1 MRIKNKKLVWNVLL
15 HDFNSDKIITYNVFG
30 DEFKENLY
38 KEYRKKK
45 INNKLELKEYIK
57 SKMMY
62 HYWSRSKYEIA
73 VGGLH
78 SKYPENFE
86 KIDAYHQLEMN
97 LDHIVD
103 YINDYLEMNL
113 D

>member
-62 HYWSRSKYEIA
+62 HYWSRSEYEIA

-78 SKYPENFE
+78 SKHPENFE
-86 KIDAYHQLEMN
+86 KIDAYYQLEMN

>member
-1 MRIKNKKLVWNVLL
+1 
-15 HDFNSDKIITYNVFG
+15 
-30 DEFKENLY
+30 
-38 KEYRKKK
+38 
-45 INNKLELKEYIK
+45 
-57 SKMMY
+57 MMY
-62 HYWSRSKYEIA
+62 HYWSRSEYEIA

-86 KIDAYHQLEMN
+86 KIDAYYQLEMN
-97 LDHIVD
+97 LDHIVN

>member
-1 MRIKNKKLVWNVLL
+1 MRVKNKKLVWNVLL
-15 HDFNSDKIITYNVFG
+15 HDFNSDKIITYNVFS

-62 HYWSRSKYEIA
+62 RYWSRSEYEIA

-78 SKYPENFE
+78 SKHPENFE
-86 KIDAYHQLEMN
+86 KIDAYYQLEMN

>member
-1 MRIKNKKLVWNVLL
+1 
-15 HDFNSDKIITYNVFG
+15 
-30 DEFKENLY
+30 
-38 KEYRKKK
+38 
-45 INNKLELKEYIK
+45 
-57 SKMMY
+57 MMY
-62 HYWSRSKYEIA
+62 HYWSRSEYEIA

>member
-1 MRIKNKKLVWNVLL
+1 MKIKNKKLVWNVLL
-15 HDFNSDKIITYNVFG
+15 HDFNSDKIITYNVFS

-62 HYWSRSKYEIA
+62 HYWSRSEYEIA

>member
-15 HDFNSDKIITYNVFG
+15 HDFNSDKIITYNVFS

-62 HYWSRSKYEIA
+62 RYWSRCEYEIA
-73 VGGLH
+73 VGGIH
-78 SKYPENFE
+78 SKHPENFE
-86 KIDAYHQLEMN
+86 KIDAYYQLEMN

>member
-1 MRIKNKKLVWNVLL
+1 MRVKNKKLIWNVLL
-15 HDFNSDKIITYNVFG
+15 HDSNSDRIITYNVFG

-62 HYWSRSKYEIA
+62 HYWSRAEYEIA
-73 VGGLH
+73 VGGLY
-78 SKYPENFE
+78 SKHPENFE
-86 KIDAYHQLEMN
+86 KIDAYYQLEMN

>member
-15 HDFNSDKIITYNVFG
+15 HDFNSYKIITYNVFG

-62 HYWSRSKYEIA
+62 HYWSRSEYEIA